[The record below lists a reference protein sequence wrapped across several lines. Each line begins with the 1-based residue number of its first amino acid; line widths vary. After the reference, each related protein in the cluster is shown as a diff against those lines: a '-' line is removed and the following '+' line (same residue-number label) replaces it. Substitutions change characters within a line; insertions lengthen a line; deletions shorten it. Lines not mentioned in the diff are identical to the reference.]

1 MINFQYKYSRML
13 KIKTKLISETVGT
26 LFLLLIVVG
35 SGIMGENLTENKA
48 VVLLANSISTAFGLI
63 VLIWSFGPYSGAH
76 FNPAVSIL
84 MMLLGKLTKQEMLF
98 YVLCQLIG
106 GILGVIFA
114 NMIFDLDI
122 ISISDNRRLTRGIFI
137 SEIFATFGLLITILL
152 VGKQKTEMVAVAV
165 GLYIGAAYWF
175 TSSTSF
181 SNPAV
186 TIARALSNTFT
197 GIIPSDVIPFIF
209 AQLIGTVIVYIIYK
223 HVYE

>member
-1 MINFQYKYSRML
+1 M
-13 KIKTKLISETVGT
+13 KIKLISETIGT

-35 SGIMGENLTENKA
+35 SGIMGENLTENKG
-48 VVLLANSISTAFGLI
+48 VVLLANSIATAFGLI
-63 VLIWSFGPYSGAH
+63 VLIWTFGPYSGAH
-76 FNPAVSIL
+76 FNPAVSFV
-84 MMLLGKLTKQEMLF
+84 MMLLGKLTKQDMFF

-106 GILGVIFA
+106 GVVGVIFA

-122 ISISDNRRLTRGIFI
+122 ISISDNKRLTTGIFI
-137 SEIFATFGLLITILL
+137 SEIIATFGLLITILL
-152 VGKQKTEMVAVAV
+152 VGKQKTEMVAPAV

-186 TIARALSNTFT
+186 TIARTLSNTFT

-209 AQLIGTVIVYIIYK
+209 AQLIGTLIVYFIYK

>member
-1 MINFQYKYSRML
+1 M
-13 KIKTKLISETVGT
+13 KTKLISETIGT

-35 SGIMGENLTENKA
+35 SGIMGENLTENQA
-48 VVLLANSISTAFGLI
+48 VVLLANSIATAFGLI
-63 VLIWSFGPYSGAH
+63 VLIWTFGPYSGAH
-76 FNPAVSIL
+76 FNPVVSIV
-84 MMLLGKLTKQEMLF
+84 MMLLGKLTKQDMLF

-106 GILGVIFA
+106 GVLGVIFA

-122 ISISDNRRLTRGIFI
+122 ISISDNKRLTSGIFI
-137 SEIFATFGLLITILL
+137 SEVIATFGLLITILL
-152 VGKQKTEMVAVAV
+152 VGKQKTEMVAPAV

-186 TIARALSNTFT
+186 TIARTLSNTFT

-209 AQLIGTVIVYIIYK
+209 AQLIGTLIVYFIYK
-223 HVYE
+223 HVYEL

>member
-1 MINFQYKYSRML
+1 M
-13 KIKTKLISETVGT
+13 KIKLISETIGT

-35 SGIMGENLTENKA
+35 SGIMGENLTENKG
-48 VVLLANSISTAFGLI
+48 VVLLANSIATAFGLI
-63 VLIWSFGPYSGAH
+63 VLIWTFGPYSGAH
-76 FNPAVSIL
+76 FNPAVSIV
-84 MMLLGKLTKQEMLF
+84 MMLLGKLTKQDMFF

-106 GILGVIFA
+106 GVLGVIFA

-122 ISISDNRRLTRGIFI
+122 ISISDNKRLTSGIFI
-137 SEIFATFGLLITILL
+137 SEIIATFGLLITILL
-152 VGKQKTEMVAVAV
+152 VGKQKTEMVAPAV

-186 TIARALSNTFT
+186 TIARTLSNTFT

-209 AQLIGTVIVYIIYK
+209 AQLIGTLIVYFIYK

>member
-1 MINFQYKYSRML
+1 M
-13 KIKTKLISETVGT
+13 KTKLISETIGT
-26 LFLLLIVVG
+26 IFLLLIVVG

-48 VVLLANSISTAFGLI
+48 VVLLANSIATAFGLI
-63 VLIWSFGPYSGAH
+63 VLIWTFGPYSGAH
-76 FNPAVSIL
+76 FNPVVSIV
-84 MMLLGKLTKQEMLF
+84 MMLLGKLTKQDMLF

-106 GILGVIFA
+106 GVLGVIFA

-122 ISISDNRRLTRGIFI
+122 ISISDNKRLTSGIFI
-137 SEIFATFGLLITILL
+137 SEIIATFGLLITILL
-152 VGKQKTEMVAVAV
+152 VSKQKTEMVAPAV

-186 TIARALSNTFT
+186 TIARTLSNTFT

-209 AQLIGTVIVYIIYK
+209 AQLIGTLIVYFIYK
-223 HVYE
+223 HIYE

>member
-1 MINFQYKYSRML
+1 M
-13 KIKTKLISETVGT
+13 KTKLISETIGT
-26 LFLLLIVVG
+26 IFLLLIVVG

-48 VVLLANSISTAFGLI
+48 VVLLANSIATAFGLI
-63 VLIWSFGPYSGAH
+63 VLIWTFGPYSGAH
-76 FNPAVSIL
+76 FNPVVSIV
-84 MMLLGKLTKQEMLF
+84 MMLLGKLTKQDMLF

-106 GILGVIFA
+106 GVLGVIFA

-122 ISISDNRRLTRGIFI
+122 ISISDNKRLTSGIFI
-137 SEIFATFGLLITILL
+137 SEVIATFGLLITILL
-152 VGKQKTEMVAVAV
+152 VSKQKTEMVAPAV

-186 TIARALSNTFT
+186 TIARTLSNTFT

-209 AQLIGTVIVYIIYK
+209 AQLIGTLIVYFIYK

>member
-1 MINFQYKYSRML
+1 M
-13 KIKTKLISETVGT
+13 KIKLISETIGT

-35 SGIMGENLTENKA
+35 SGIMGENLTENKG
-48 VVLLANSISTAFGLI
+48 VVLLANSIATAFGLI
-63 VLIWSFGPYSGAH
+63 VLIWTFGPYSGAH
-76 FNPAVSIL
+76 FNPAVSFV
-84 MMLLGKLTKQEMLF
+84 MMLLGKLTKQDMFF

-106 GILGVIFA
+106 GVLGVIFA

-122 ISISDNRRLTRGIFI
+122 ISISENKRLTSGIFI
-137 SEIFATFGLLITILL
+137 SEIIATFGLLITILL
-152 VGKQKTEMVAVAV
+152 VGKQKTEMVAPAV

-186 TIARALSNTFT
+186 TIARTLSNTFT

-209 AQLIGTVIVYIIYK
+209 AQLIGTSIVYFIYK
-223 HVYE
+223 HVYEL

>member
-1 MINFQYKYSRML
+1 MILFLSRM
-13 KIKTKLISETVGT
+13 KIKLISETIGT
-26 LFLLLIVVG
+26 LFLLLTVVG
-35 SGIMGENLTENKA
+35 SGIMGENLTENKG
-48 VVLLANSISTAFGLI
+48 VVLLANSIATAFGLI
-63 VLIWSFGPYSGAH
+63 VLIWTFGPYSGAH

-84 MMLLGKLTKQEMLF
+84 MMFLVKLTKQDMLF

-106 GILGVIFA
+106 GVLGVIFA

-122 ISISDNRRLTRGIFI
+122 ISISENKRLTSGIFI
-137 SEIFATFGLLITILL
+137 SEIIATFGLLITILL
-152 VGKQKTEMVAVAV
+152 VGKQKTEMVAPAV

-186 TIARALSNTFT
+186 TIARTLSNTFT

-209 AQLIGTVIVYIIYK
+209 AQLIGTLIVYFIYK
-223 HVYE
+223 DVYE

>member
-1 MINFQYKYSRML
+1 M
-13 KIKTKLISETVGT
+13 KTKLISETIGT

-48 VVLLANSISTAFGLI
+48 VVLLANSIATAFGLI
-63 VLIWSFGPYSGAH
+63 VLIWTFGPYSGAH

-84 MMLLGKLTKQEMLF
+84 MMLLGKLTKQDMLF

-106 GILGVIFA
+106 GVLGVIFA

-122 ISISDNRRLTRGIFI
+122 ISISDNKRLTNGIFV
-137 SEIFATFGLLITILL
+137 SEIIATFGLLITILL
-152 VGKQKTEMVAVAV
+152 VGKQKTEMVAPAV

-186 TIARALSNTFT
+186 TIARTLSNTFT

-209 AQLIGTVIVYIIYK
+209 AQLIGTLIVYFIYK

>member
-1 MINFQYKYSRML
+1 
-13 KIKTKLISETVGT
+13 
-26 LFLLLIVVG
+26 VG

-48 VVLLANSISTAFGLI
+48 VVLLANSIATAFGLI
-63 VLIWSFGPYSGAH
+63 VLIWTFGPYSGAH
-76 FNPAVSIL
+76 FNPVVSIV
-84 MMLLGKLTKQEMLF
+84 MMLLGKLTKQDMLF
-98 YVLCQLIG
+98 YVLCQLVG
-106 GILGVIFA
+106 GVLGVIFA

-122 ISISDNRRLTRGIFI
+122 ISISDNKRLTSGIFI
-137 SEIFATFGLLITILL
+137 SEIIATFGLLITILL

-186 TIARALSNTFT
+186 TIARTLSNTFT

-209 AQLIGTVIVYIIYK
+209 AQLIGTLIVYFIYK

>member
-1 MINFQYKYSRML
+1 M
-13 KIKTKLISETVGT
+13 KTKLISETIGT

-48 VVLLANSISTAFGLI
+48 VVLLANSIATAFGLI

-76 FNPAVSIL
+76 FNPAVSIV

-106 GILGVIFA
+106 GVLGVVFA

-122 ISISDNRRLTRGIFI
+122 ISISENKRLTSGIFI
-137 SEIFATFGLLITILL
+137 SEVIATFGLLITILL
-152 VGKQKTEMVAVAV
+152 VGKQKTEMVAPAV

-186 TIARALSNTFT
+186 TIARTLSNTFT

-209 AQLIGTVIVYIIYK
+209 AQLIGTLIVYFIYK

>member
-1 MINFQYKYSRML
+1 M
-13 KIKTKLISETVGT
+13 KTKLISEMIGT

-48 VVLLANSISTAFGLI
+48 VVLLANSIATAFGLI
-63 VLIWSFGPYSGAH
+63 VLIWTFGSYSGAH

-84 MMLLGKLTKQEMLF
+84 MMFLGKLTKQDMLF

-106 GILGVIFA
+106 GVLGVIFA

-122 ISISDNRRLTRGIFI
+122 ISISDNKRLTSGIFV
-137 SEIFATFGLLITILL
+137 SEIIATFGLLITILL
-152 VGKQKTEMVAVAV
+152 LSKQKTEMVAPAV

-186 TIARALSNTFT
+186 TIARTLSNTFT

-209 AQLIGTVIVYIIYK
+209 AQLIGTLIVYFIYK

>member
-1 MINFQYKYSRML
+1 M
-13 KIKTKLISETVGT
+13 KIKLISETIGT

-35 SGIMGENLTENKA
+35 SGIMGENLTENKG
-48 VVLLANSISTAFGLI
+48 VVLLANSIATAFGLI
-63 VLIWSFGPYSGAH
+63 VLIWTFGPYSGAH
-76 FNPAVSIL
+76 FNPAVSFI
-84 MMLLGKLTKQEMLF
+84 MMLLGKLTKQDMFF

-106 GILGVIFA
+106 GVLGVIFA

-122 ISISDNRRLTRGIFI
+122 ISISDNKRLTTGIFI
-137 SEIFATFGLLITILL
+137 SEIIATFGLLITILL
-152 VGKQKTEMVAVAV
+152 VGKQKTEMVAPAV

-186 TIARALSNTFT
+186 TIARTLSNTFT

-209 AQLIGTVIVYIIYK
+209 AQLVGTLIVYFIYK
-223 HVYE
+223 HVYEK

>member
-1 MINFQYKYSRML
+1 M
-13 KIKTKLISETVGT
+13 KIKLISETIGT

-35 SGIMGENLTENKA
+35 SGIMGENLTENKG
-48 VVLLANSISTAFGLI
+48 VVLLANSIATAFGLI
-63 VLIWSFGPYSGAH
+63 VLIWTFGPYSGAH
-76 FNPAVSIL
+76 FNPAVSFV
-84 MMLLGKLTKQEMLF
+84 MMLLGKLTKQDMLF

-106 GILGVIFA
+106 GVSGVIFA

-122 ISISDNRRLTRGIFI
+122 ISISDNKRLTSGIFI
-137 SEIFATFGLLITILL
+137 SEVIATFGLLITILL
-152 VGKQKTEMVAVAV
+152 VGKQKTEMVAPAV

-186 TIARALSNTFT
+186 TIARTLSNTFT

-209 AQLIGTVIVYIIYK
+209 AQLIGTLIVYFIYK

>member
-1 MINFQYKYSRML
+1 M
-13 KIKTKLISETVGT
+13 KTKLISETIGT

-48 VVLLANSISTAFGLI
+48 VVLLANSIATAFGLI
-63 VLIWSFGPYSGAH
+63 VLIWTFGSYSGAH

-84 MMLLGKLTKQEMLF
+84 MMFLGKLTKQDMLF

-106 GILGVIFA
+106 GVLGVIFA

-122 ISISDNRRLTRGIFI
+122 ISISDNKRLTSGIFV
-137 SEIFATFGLLITILL
+137 SEIIATFGLLITILL
-152 VGKQKTEMVAVAV
+152 LSKQKTEMVAPAV

-186 TIARALSNTFT
+186 TIARTLSNTFT

-209 AQLIGTVIVYIIYK
+209 AQLIGTLIVYFIYK

>member
-1 MINFQYKYSRML
+1 M
-13 KIKTKLISETVGT
+13 KTKLISETIGT

-48 VVLLANSISTAFGLI
+48 VVLLANSIATAFGLI
-63 VLIWSFGPYSGAH
+63 VLIWTFGSYSGAH

-84 MMLLGKLTKQEMLF
+84 MMFLGKLTKQDMLF

-106 GILGVIFA
+106 GVLGVIFA

-122 ISISDNRRLTRGIFI
+122 ISISDNKRLTSGIFI
-137 SEIFATFGLLITILL
+137 SEVIATFGLLITILL
-152 VGKQKTEMVAVAV
+152 VGKQKTEMVAPAV

-186 TIARALSNTFT
+186 TIARTLSNTFT

-209 AQLIGTVIVYIIYK
+209 AQLIGTLIVYFIYK

>member
-1 MINFQYKYSRML
+1 M
-13 KIKTKLISETVGT
+13 KIKLISEMIGT

-35 SGIMGENLTENKA
+35 SGIMGENLTENKG
-48 VVLLANSISTAFGLI
+48 VVLLANSIATAFGLI
-63 VLIWSFGPYSGAH
+63 VLIWTFGPYSGAH
-76 FNPAVSIL
+76 FNPAVSFV
-84 MMLLGKLTKQEMLF
+84 MMLLGKLTKQDMFF

-106 GILGVIFA
+106 GVLGVIFA

-122 ISISDNRRLTRGIFI
+122 ISISENKRLTSGIFI
-137 SEIFATFGLLITILL
+137 SEIIATFGLLITILL
-152 VGKQKTEMVAVAV
+152 VGKQKTEMVAPAV

-186 TIARALSNTFT
+186 TIARTLSNTFT

-209 AQLIGTVIVYIIYK
+209 AQLIGTLIVYFIYK
-223 HVYE
+223 HVYEL

>member
-1 MINFQYKYSRML
+1 MNI
-13 KIKTKLISETVGT
+13 KLISETIGT

-35 SGIMGENLTENKA
+35 SGIMGENLTENKG
-48 VVLLANSISTAFGLI
+48 VVLLANSIATAFGLI
-63 VLIWSFGPYSGAH
+63 VLIWTFGPYSGAH
-76 FNPAVSIL
+76 FNPVVSIV
-84 MMLLGKLTKQEMLF
+84 MMLLGKLTKQDMLF

-106 GILGVIFA
+106 GVLGVILA

-122 ISISDNRRLTRGIFI
+122 ISISENKRLTSGIFI
-137 SEIFATFGLLITILL
+137 SEAIATFGLLITILL
-152 VGKQKTEMVAVAV
+152 VGKQKTEMVAPAV

-186 TIARALSNTFT
+186 TIARTLSNTFT

-209 AQLIGTVIVYIIYK
+209 AQLIGTLIVYFIYK
-223 HVYE
+223 HVYEL

>member
-1 MINFQYKYSRML
+1 M
-13 KIKTKLISETVGT
+13 KIKLISETIGT

-35 SGIMGENLTENKA
+35 SGIMGENLTENKG
-48 VVLLANSISTAFGLI
+48 VVLLANSIATAFGLI
-63 VLIWSFGPYSGAH
+63 VLIWTFGPYSGAH
-76 FNPAVSIL
+76 FNPAVSFV
-84 MMLLGKLTKQEMLF
+84 MMLLGKLTKQDMFF

-106 GILGVIFA
+106 GVVGVIFA

-122 ISISDNRRLTRGIFI
+122 ISISDNKRLTSGIFV
-137 SEIFATFGLLITILL
+137 SEIIATFGLLITILL
-152 VGKQKTEMVAVAV
+152 VGKQKTEMVAPAV

-186 TIARALSNTFT
+186 TIARTLSDTFT

-209 AQLIGTVIVYIIYK
+209 AQLIGTLIVYFIYK
-223 HVYE
+223 HVYEQ

>member
-1 MINFQYKYSRML
+1 M
-13 KIKTKLISETVGT
+13 KIKLISETIGT

-35 SGIMGENLTENKA
+35 SGIMGENLTENKG
-48 VVLLANSISTAFGLI
+48 VVLLANSIATAFGLI
-63 VLIWSFGPYSGAH
+63 VLIWTFGPYSGAH
-76 FNPAVSIL
+76 FNPAVSFV
-84 MMLLGKLTKQEMLF
+84 MMLLGKLTKQDMFF

-106 GILGVIFA
+106 GVLGVIFA

-122 ISISDNRRLTRGIFI
+122 ISISDNKRLTSGIFI
-137 SEIFATFGLLITILL
+137 SEIIATFGLLITILL
-152 VGKQKTEMVAVAV
+152 VGKQKTEMVAPAV

-186 TIARALSNTFT
+186 TIARTLSNTFT

-209 AQLIGTVIVYIIYK
+209 AQLIGTLIVYFIYK

>member
-1 MINFQYKYSRML
+1 M
-13 KIKTKLISETVGT
+13 KTKLISETIGT

-48 VVLLANSISTAFGLI
+48 VVLLANSIATAFGLI
-63 VLIWSFGPYSGAH
+63 VLIWTFGPYSGAH
-76 FNPAVSIL
+76 FNPAVSIV
-84 MMLLGKLTKQEMLF
+84 MMLLGKLTKNETLLF
-98 YVLCQLIG
+98 ILCQVIG
-106 GILGVIFA
+106 GVLGVISA

-122 ISISDNRRLTRGIFI
+122 ISISDNKRLTSGIFV
-137 SEIFATFGLLITILL
+137 SEIIATFGLLITILL
-152 VGKQKTEMVAVAV
+152 VRKQKIEMVAPAV

-186 TIARALSNTFT
+186 TIARTLSNTFT

-209 AQLIGTVIVYIIYK
+209 AQLIGTLIVYFIYK

>member
-1 MINFQYKYSRML
+1 M
-13 KIKTKLISETVGT
+13 KIKLISETIGT

-35 SGIMGENLTENKA
+35 SGIMGENLTENKG
-48 VVLLANSISTAFGLI
+48 VVLLANSIATAFGLI
-63 VLIWSFGPYSGAH
+63 VLIWTFGPYSGAH
-76 FNPAVSIL
+76 FNPAVSFV
-84 MMLLGKLTKQEMLF
+84 MMLLGKLTKQDMFF

-106 GILGVIFA
+106 GVLGVIFA
-114 NMIFDLDI
+114 NMIFDLNI
-122 ISISDNRRLTRGIFI
+122 ISISENKRLTSGIFI
-137 SEIFATFGLLITILL
+137 SEIIATFGLLITILL
-152 VGKQKTEMVAVAV
+152 VGKQKTEMVAPAV

-186 TIARALSNTFT
+186 TIARTLSNTFT

-209 AQLIGTVIVYIIYK
+209 AQLIGTLIVYFIYK

>member
-1 MINFQYKYSRML
+1 MIPYL
-13 KIKTKLISETVGT
+13 VEAVGT
-26 LFLLLIVVG
+26 FIFLSVIVSVG
-35 SGIMGENLTENKA
+35 KPIPIAIALAAVIYFGGAISGG
-48 VVLLANSISTAFGLI
+48 
-63 VLIWSFGPYSGAH
+63 H

-84 MMLLGKLTKQEMLF
+84 MMLLGKLTKQDMLF

-106 GILGVIFA
+106 GVLGVIFA

-122 ISISDNRRLTRGIFI
+122 ISISDNKRLTSGIFV
-137 SEIFATFGLLITILL
+137 SEIIATFGLLITILL
-152 VGKQKTEMVAVAV
+152 VSKQKIEMVAPAV

-186 TIARALSNTFT
+186 TIARTLSNTFT

-209 AQLIGTVIVYIIYK
+209 AQLIGTLIVYFIYK
-223 HVYE
+223 YVYE